1 MEIISLALSE
11 RIFLLGGNSPRD
23 SASSYIYAEHLIL
36 VTLVCLKATFFS
48 QFPRNASL
56 ITSRRRE
63 ISLSLGQL
71 MPRTILLLS
80 LLYRGKRERERERE
94 GREKEKEKHGKLP
107 VIEIT
112 PE

>member
-1 MEIISLALSE
+1 
-11 RIFLLGGNSPRD
+11 
-23 SASSYIYAEHLIL
+23 
-36 VTLVCLKATFFS
+36 
-48 QFPRNASL
+48 
-56 ITSRRRE
+56 
-63 ISLSLGQL
+63 
-71 MPRTILLLS
+71 MPRAILLLS